1 MFLLPTALGGF
12 VNQKTIG
19 HFVAISVNMKKQRF
33 ELLDSIKDYS
43 EAKKILSVVARK
55 FKKIWREIGSKIQLS
70 PSNIDH
76 FKEFDVHV
84 PLQGPDTLDSA
95 FYMYMNVKHYS
106 EEGTTM
112 SLTEE
117 QAPELRK
124 RNMYHLLS
132 EHIGNANLVLLN
144 CTRDML
150 KHKDVNED
158 EEMKEVQCDM
168 VEVEIPQ
175 FAEEID
181 TSARD
186 TQAVEVLEDTED
198 ERKDDSQD
206 LQWEHER
213 KDPPIKSDRPPG
225 PSKENIKIYE
235 QRIIDERKRDAAI
248 SVPRETS
255 KGVKRTVER
264 NRAVRSTSCTGE
276 SLEFLRPK
284 TLASEEEVTLFL
296 ESVSPAQ
303 VDTYNELVVKGKM
316 DFQHFKIA
324 LVMDKAYERL
334 TRLQSDSPDTSARQ
348 SSEITTAN
356 IISIKRP
363 LKRSTRV
370 YDVTN
375 IPTFEH
381 QHFIHMDK
389 AKAIHDYL
397 MSNEGQ
403 KECRNANLYKSAVC
417 EECITGQIMLDQLQ
431 KGGKGQMEATM
442 SEFANLVLGLEYED
456 GRLKEFN
463 EDVSLQQFEA
473 TMKGINL
480 LDKKLIMIPHNTA
493 SHHTLYV
500 LNKYENRLD
509 ILDSL
514 DYKKCIKKT
523 WRHQHRSCKELAAF
537 GPTPGLLRGRFE
549 KRVLNEIAYIWESK
563 QPAQDSDEDR
573 LILGPC
579 FGEHILKID
588 NPNQGVANFKM
599 ELLDQKEKLSPMYLS
614 EKQQKKLLT
623 TNMIFLIMVKNSHYA
638 VYMLDRYTNKVHVI
652 DPVEVPRQ
660 EIDEENNLD
669 YSSLNDVEA
678 NKFMDFFEGRKNK
691 RLKESNLY
699 HNHKLKVNGIK
710 FVEDIDNFDDDLEIW
725 KVETLYILLL
735 SEVNEVKPHAM
746 GQEILKVLHMDEE

>member
-1 MFLLPTALGGF
+1 MTQQDTKVTKEIQGSIDTEPTKEFIGKIFNVVCRREWTDEEKNGDFIITCDVTTNIGNAFRSFQIGNAVHSTNIEPLLLMLQNEFKGSQRKILTLHNTHSIHGADDKDPLNFRDYDDNKIRERVIPKQLMRFFDIEVGEDLQDYEMFLLPTALGGF

-43 EAKKILSVVARK
+43 EAKKFLSVVARK
-55 FKKIWREIGSKIQLS
+55 FKKFWREIGSKIQLS

-124 RNMYHLLS
+124 RIMYHLLS
-132 EHIGNANLVLLN
+132 EHISNANLVLLN

-150 KHKDVNED
+150 KHKVVIED

-186 TQAVEVLEDTED
+186 TQAVEVLEDSED

-303 VDTYNELVVKGKM
+303 VDTYNELVVKGQM
-316 DFQHFKIA
+316 DFQHFKTT

-334 TRLQSDSPDTSARQ
+334 ARLQSDSPDTSARQ

-363 LKRSTRV
+363 LKRSTKV

-417 EECITGQIMLDQLQ
+417 EECIIGQIMLDQLQ

-442 SEFANLVLGLEYED
+442 CNALFEEWTEQKWYNTSDKAILTAEFANLVPGLEYED
-456 GRLKEFN
+456 GGLKEFN
-463 EDVSLQQFEA
+463 EDDSLQQFEA

-480 LDKKLIMIPHNTA
+480 LDKKLIMIPHNTT
-493 SHHTLYV
+493 SHHMLYV

-523 WRHQHRSCKELAAF
+523 WRHQHRSCKELAA
-537 GPTPGLLRGRFE
+537 LRGSST
-549 KRVLNEIAYIWESK
+549 K
-563 QPAQDSDEDR
+563 
-573 LILGPC
+573 
-579 FGEHILKID
+579 
-588 NPNQGVANFKM
+588 
-599 ELLDQKEKLSPMYLS
+599 SP
-614 EKQQKKLLT
+614 
-623 TNMIFLIMVKNSHYA
+623 
-638 VYMLDRYTNKVHVI
+638 
-652 DPVEVPRQ
+652 
-660 EIDEENNLD
+660 
-669 YSSLNDVEA
+669 
-678 NKFMDFFEGRKNK
+678 
-691 RLKESNLY
+691 
-699 HNHKLKVNGIK
+699 
-710 FVEDIDNFDDDLEIW
+710 
-725 KVETLYILLL
+725 
-735 SEVNEVKPHAM
+735 
-746 GQEILKVLHMDEE
+746 